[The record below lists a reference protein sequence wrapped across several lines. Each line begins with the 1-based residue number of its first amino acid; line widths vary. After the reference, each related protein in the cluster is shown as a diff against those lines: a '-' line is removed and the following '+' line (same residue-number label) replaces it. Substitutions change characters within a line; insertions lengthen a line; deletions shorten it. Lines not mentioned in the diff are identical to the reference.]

1 MRFMQRAPDG
11 GKESGVT
18 GFFIIEI
25 KWLFSIVLLRFNP
38 GSRENYHSHSFNA
51 LTFWLKGHVLEDRL
65 DTKTKTVYRGPSL
78 IPKWTPR
85 RNIHR
90 VIAMVTTYALCI
102 RGPWHKG
109 WCEYNPSTREVIEYT
124 HGRVETARRY
134 I

>member
-11 GKESGVT
+11 GKKSGVT

-25 KWLFSIVLLRFNP
+25 KWLFSIVLLKFNT
-38 GSRENYHSHSFNA
+38 GSRECHHSHAFHA

-65 DTKTKTVYRGPSL
+65 DTDKRTVYVGPSL
-78 IPKWTPR
+78 WPKWTPK

-90 VIAMVTTYALCI
+90 IIARRPTYALCF
-102 RGPWHKG
+102 RGPWGKG
-109 WCEYNPSTREVIEYT
+109 WCEYNKATREIIEYT
-124 HGRVETARRY
+124 HGRVVTARRF